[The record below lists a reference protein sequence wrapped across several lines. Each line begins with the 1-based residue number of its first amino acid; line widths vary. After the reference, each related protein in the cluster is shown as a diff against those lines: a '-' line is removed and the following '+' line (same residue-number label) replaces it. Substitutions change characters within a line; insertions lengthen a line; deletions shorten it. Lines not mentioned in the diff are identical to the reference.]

1 MHPRFSSSVGSAD
14 SSEGEISL
22 GNKTDK
28 TALSV
33 SDMSL
38 VFRKELNFTG
48 QIRSPKDISKLSFS
62 SSVHQ
67 IGNAKN
73 KNYSDLEIC
82 EATIK
87 AMPRPESEVILGR

>member
-1 MHPRFSSSVGSAD
+1 MHPRFSSSVGSAN
-14 SSEGEISL
+14 SSESEISL

-33 SDMSL
+33 S
-38 VFRKELNFTG
+38 ELNFTG